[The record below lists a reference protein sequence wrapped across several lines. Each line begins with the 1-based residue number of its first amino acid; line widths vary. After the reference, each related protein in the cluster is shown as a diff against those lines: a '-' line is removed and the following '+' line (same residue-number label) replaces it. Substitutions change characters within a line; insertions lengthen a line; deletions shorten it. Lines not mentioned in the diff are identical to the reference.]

1 MPPRPAEGSMEKAHC
16 ALTFNGLTCD
26 RFNCDKRF
34 QHTVARAGVKLGQYK
49 PRQQPARP
57 VRSTAVEAT
66 KDTGSTDERMSKIE
80 GMLVKLAQQRA
91 DTHAT
96 AKPAAAV
103 SSPAHPLT
111 GLNAQQRK
119 AAFVR
124 LCESM
129 PSDSEDD
136 DLDNA
141 NKLAKKF
148 ALVEDCEHC
157 TSRQSYTL
165 PSQSIHHRHRRCRCQ
180 TQTVPCPTRLST
192 TKWRAGSGKGKSSSS
207 TFRRHS

>member
-1 MPPRPAEGSMEKAHC
+1 M
-16 ALTFNGLTCD
+16 
-26 RFNCDKRF
+26 
-34 QHTVARAGVKLGQYK
+34 
-49 PRQQPARP
+49 
-57 VRSTAVEAT
+57 RSTAVEAT

-80 GMLVKLAQQRA
+80 EMLVKLAQQHA
-91 DTHAT
+91 DTHVT

-136 DLDNA
+136 ELDNA
-141 NKLAKKF
+141 NKLARHFGLKEIGMLSVEYIETEDL
-148 ALVEDCEHC
+148 AEELANRELVGQGGADAVH
-157 TSRQSYTL
+157 L
-165 PSQSIHHRHRRCRCQ
+165 RRYPQGDGGVCDGI
-180 TQTVPCPTRLST
+180 
-192 TKWRAGSGKGKSSSS
+192 RAHL
-207 TFRRHS
+207 R